1 MYYTPKKLG
10 FDIKKSFIF
19 DTYEKGKFFFGHF
32 LQYLFFFLYFL
43 QHLVFIDIIIY
54 NYMILRINRNN
65 DERQKY
71 LTNFRLIKEQF

>member
-1 MYYTPKKLG
+1 MNDMSILEE
-10 FDIKKSFIF
+10 SFIF
-19 DTYEKGKFFFGHF
+19 DTYEKRKFFFGHF

-43 QHLVFIDIIIY
+43 QHLVFICIIIY